1 MFLCLIFAIAERIE
15 RRYLYGLPDDL
26 GQGGFARALRF
37 LAAPC
42 VGRRAAKLRIRALEI
57 LVQPVFPHDFF
68 LLLLVADVDNL
79 ANKLVQPARADHLV
93 KQRRWGC
100 VTMVEEVEEPYVAYL
115 RNFAAP

>member
-1 MFLCLIFAIAERIE
+1 MFLCLVFALAERIE

-26 GQGGFARALRF
+26 GQGGFARVLRF

-42 VGRRAAKLRIRALEI
+42 VGCRAAELRVRALEI

-68 LLLLVADVDNL
+68 LLLLVADL

-100 VTMVEEVEEPYVAYL
+100 VTMVEEVKEPYVAYL